1 MSDTFMS
8 RLKAAARI
16 LLKGVPPNVDLYHQ
30 RPQRAEVPAIT
41 AEEVAEAKTFFP
53 MEKFFIFGHA
63 RSGTTL
69 LTRLIRLH
77 PEVHCNYQAHF
88 FTRQP
93 FLQALVADPE
103 VAAWLS
109 QRSNRWNRG
118 RDLSPVVMRAAGDFI
133 LEREARQVGKSIVGD
148 KSPNNTVGGEA
159 VQKLYAIYPDARL
172 IFIVRDGR
180 DALLSHRFQDFVDRS
195 DRLSE
200 AEARLREEFTRQP
213 EPFLTGQRSL
223 FSEAR
228 LRAEA
233 LSWVKNLAD
242 TQALGKNLF
251 ADHYM
256 HLRYEDLLANPW
268 SELHRLWEF
277 LQVKG
282 FDPELEAVV
291 AGEMQSNPDAD
302 WQMQKDS
309 QLAAVL
315 QKGQRG
321 NWRNILTA
329 RDRAIIKE
337 IAAQALIDWQYET
350 DTNW

>member
-1 MSDTFMS
+1 MPDSFLT
-8 RLKAAARI
+8 RIKAAARI
-16 LLKGVPPNVDLYHQ
+16 LLQGVPPERVE
-30 RPQRAEVPAIT
+30 RSEVPAIT

-53 MEKFFIFGHA
+53 LEKFFIFGHA

-88 FTRQP
+88 FTRTP
-93 FLQALVADPE
+93 FLQSLVADPE

-118 RDLSPVVMRAAGDFI
+118 RDLSAVVLRAASDYI

-148 KSPNNTVGGEA
+148 KSPNNTVGGGA
-159 VQKLYAIYPDARL
+159 VRKLHAVYPDAHL

-200 AEARLREEFTRQP
+200 ADIRLRAEFTRQP

-233 LSWVKNLAD
+233 AGWVKNLAE
-242 TQALGKNLF
+242 TEALGNSLF
-251 ADHYM
+251 GSHYI
-256 HLRYEDLLANPW
+256 HLRYEDMLAQPW
-268 SELHRLWEF
+268 PEMRRLWEF
-277 LQVKG
+277 LGVKTL
-282 FDPELEAVV
+282 DPGLEAIL
-291 AGEMQSNPDAD
+291 AAEMQSNPDAE
-302 WQMQKDS
+302 WQMQKDR
-309 QLAAVL
+309 QLAHVL

-321 NWRNILTA
+321 NWRTILTA

-337 IAAQALIDWQYET
+337 AAAQTLIDWRYET
-350 DTNW
+350 DANW